1 MIKRFTEEE
10 FLNRVNYLWNQFHE
24 RPEMSGISFE
34 DFKKECYE
42 EFRKQQQMSDKSLKN
57 YRDLQYKKIV
67 LEANQLLTEEEKK
80 KFNEQDKNTIMIP
93 PKI

>member
-1 MIKRFTEEE
+1 MLKRFTEEE

-24 RPEMSGISFE
+24 RPEMLGISFE

-42 EFRKQQQMSDKSLKN
+42 EFKKQQQMSDESLKQ
-57 YRDLQYKKIV
+57 YRDKQYNKIV
-67 LEANQLLTEEEKK
+67 SEANQLLSEEEKK
-80 KFNEQDKNTIMIP
+80 KFKEQEKNTITIP